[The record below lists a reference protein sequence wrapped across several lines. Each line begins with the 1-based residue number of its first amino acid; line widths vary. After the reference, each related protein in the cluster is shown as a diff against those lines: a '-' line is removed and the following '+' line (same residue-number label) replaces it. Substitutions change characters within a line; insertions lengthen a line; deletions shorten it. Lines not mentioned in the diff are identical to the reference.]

1 LIEALRKMIEVK
13 ISGLKV
19 ADYWSPADGWNYD
32 AIDSLAKELY
42 DRYREAE
49 AEQTVEL
56 FKNHIERMSILHE
69 IDPFYIDYIR
79 NQIEWMIRPL
89 MHRGMTMKKWL
100 QINALIYEIVE
111 KSLPS
116 YLDNMAMLHQLQ
128 KELEDVALHRYLITP
143 FGKRM
148 AVWK

>member
-1 LIEALRKMIEVK
+1 MIEVE

-19 ADYWSPADGWNYD
+19 SDYWSPTDGWNYD

-49 AEQTVEL
+49 TEQTVEL
-56 FKNHIERMSILHE
+56 FNNYIERMSMLHE
-69 IDPFYIDYIR
+69 IDPFSIDYIR
-79 NQIEWMIRPL
+79 NQIDWMIRP
-89 MHRGMTMKKWL
+89 MVHRGMTMKEWS
-100 QINALIYEIVE
+100 QINALTYEIVE

-128 KELEDVALHRYLITP
+128 KELEGVALHRYLITP
-143 FGKRM
+143 FGKLHSAAQ
-148 AVWK
+148 AVGE

>member
-1 LIEALRKMIEVK
+1 MIKAK

-19 ADYWSPADGWNYD
+19 ADYWSPTDGWNYD
-32 AIDSLAKELY
+32 AIDNLAKELY
-42 DRYREAE
+42 ERYREVE

-56 FKNHIERMSILHE
+56 FKNYIERMSILHE
-69 IDPFYIDYIR
+69 IDPFSIDYIR
-79 NQIEWMIRPL
+79 DQIEQMIRPL
-89 MHRGMTMKKWL
+89 VHRGMTMREWL

-111 KSLPS
+111 KLLPS
-116 YLDNMAMLHQLQ
+116 YLDNMAMLHRLQ

-143 FGKRM
+143 FGKRT

>member
-1 LIEALRKMIEVK
+1 MIEVE

-19 ADYWSPADGWNYD
+19 SDYWSPTDGWNYD

-49 AEQTVEL
+49 TEQTVEL
-56 FKNHIERMSILHE
+56 FKNYIERMSMLHK
-69 IDPFYIDYIR
+69 IDPFSIDYIR
-79 NQIEWMIRPL
+79 NQIDWMIRP
-89 MHRGMTMKKWL
+89 MVHRGMTMKEWS
-100 QINALIYEIVE
+100 QINALTYEIVE

-116 YLDNMAMLHQLQ
+116 YLDNMAMLHRLQ

-143 FGKRM
+143 FGKLHSAAQ
-148 AVWK
+148 AVGE

>member
-1 LIEALRKMIEVK
+1 MIEVK
-13 ISGLKV
+13 ISGLKIS
-19 ADYWSPADGWNYD
+19 DYWSPTDGWNYD

-49 AEQTVEL
+49 TEQTVEL
-56 FKNHIERMSILHE
+56 FKNYIERMSMLHE
-69 IDPFYIDYIR
+69 IDPFSIDYIR
-79 NQIEWMIRPL
+79 NQIDWMIRP
-89 MHRGMTMKKWL
+89 MVHRGMTMKEWS
-100 QINALIYEIVE
+100 QINALTYEIVE

-143 FGKRM
+143 FGKLHSAAQ
-148 AVWK
+148 AVRE

>member
-1 LIEALRKMIEVK
+1 MIEVE

-19 ADYWSPADGWNYD
+19 LDYWSPTDGWNYD

-49 AEQTVEL
+49 TEQTVEL
-56 FKNHIERMSILHE
+56 FKNYIERMSMLHK
-69 IDPFYIDYIR
+69 IDPFSIDYIR
-79 NQIEWMIRPL
+79 NQIDWMIRP
-89 MHRGMTMKKWL
+89 MVHRGMTMKEWS
-100 QINALIYEIVE
+100 QINALTYEIVE

-116 YLDNMAMLHQLQ
+116 YLDNMVMLHRLQ

-143 FGKRM
+143 FGKLHSAAQ
-148 AVWK
+148 AVGE

>member
-1 LIEALRKMIEVK
+1 MIEVK

-19 ADYWSPADGWNYD
+19 SDYWSPTDGWNYD

-49 AEQTVEL
+49 TEQTVEL
-56 FKNHIERMSILHE
+56 FKNYIERMSMLHE
-69 IDPFYIDYIR
+69 IDPFSIDYIR
-79 NQIEWMIRPL
+79 NQIDWMIRP
-89 MHRGMTMKKWL
+89 MVHRGMTMKKWL

-116 YLDNMAMLHQLQ
+116 YLDNMAMLHRLQ

-143 FGKRM
+143 FGKLHSAAQ
-148 AVWK
+148 AVGE

>member
-1 LIEALRKMIEVK
+1 MTKVRID
-13 ISGLKV
+13 GLKV
-19 ADYWSPADGWNYD
+19 ADYWSPTDGWNYD

-56 FKNHIERMSILHE
+56 FKNYIERMSILHE
-69 IDPFYIDYIR
+69 IDPFSIDYIR
-79 NQIEWMIRPL
+79 DQIEQMIRP
-89 MHRGMTMKKWL
+89 MVHRGMTMKEWL
-100 QINALIYEIVE
+100 QINALTYEIVE

-128 KELEDVALHRYLITP
+128 KELEDAALHRYMITP
-143 FGKRM
+143 FGKLHR
-148 AVWK
+148 AAQAARE

>member
-1 LIEALRKMIEVK
+1 MIEVK

-19 ADYWSPADGWNYD
+19 SDYWSPTDGWNYD

-49 AEQTVEL
+49 TEQTVEL
-56 FKNHIERMSILHE
+56 FKNYIERMSMLHE
-69 IDPFYIDYIR
+69 IDPFSIDYIR
-79 NQIEWMIRPL
+79 NQIDWMIRP
-89 MHRGMTMKKWL
+89 MVHRGMTMKEWS
-100 QINALIYEIVE
+100 QINVLTYGIVE

-143 FGKRM
+143 FGKLHSAAQ
-148 AVWK
+148 AVGE